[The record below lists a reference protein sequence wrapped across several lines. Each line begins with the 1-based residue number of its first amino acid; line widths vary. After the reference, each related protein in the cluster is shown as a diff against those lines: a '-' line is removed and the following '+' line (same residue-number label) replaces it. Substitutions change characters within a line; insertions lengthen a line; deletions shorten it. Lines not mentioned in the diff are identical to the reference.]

1 MPAAK
6 DIYFRNTFYAV
17 PYISSFTPLTVNG
30 LDDALLT
37 LPVCC
42 NLSFQLPIGFSSQVA
57 CKLKLRISLSRI
69 VIGILKTRFA
79 DSLIP
84 PRICHTYSPSI

>member
-1 MPAAK
+1 MLAAK

-57 CKLKLRISLSRI
+57 CKKRKRENWQSGHEKLHVRSEK
-69 VIGILKTRFA
+69 V
-79 DSLIP
+79 
-84 PRICHTYSPSI
+84 